1 MTDQPATVTLPKAPE
16 QVDTSIIENI
26 PPPSSIDE
34 PIVETPTNSNVENVS
49 PTELPSQPPPLT
61 IEERREKRKILMK
74 VKSYYNAKSSI
85 LGKYVASDWEECDD
99 LEELR
104 EGLQDIRDQL
114 SIRNAKTIVT
124 GTYYS
129 TIQMAEVLGPRVG
142 LKLNGLSMA
151 IKSKSAEIDDILTE
165 IGIEY
170 ADYLQQDPLTRLLMT
185 TAMTAFMVHRINSQS
200 SMPSSNIPVPDSIQ
214 EKFRDV

>member
-26 PPPSSIDE
+26 PPPTSIDE
-34 PIVETPTNSNVENVS
+34 PIVETPTNSNVVNDS

-61 IEERREKRKILMK
+61 IEERQEKRKILMK
-74 VKSYYNAKSSI
+74 VKSYYNTKSLI